1 MHQLGQQ
8 QRQLKPMYVEQESQ
22 LSYLE
27 NLKLLQQH
35 YQ

>member
-1 MHQLGQQ
+1 MHPLNQQ
-8 QRQLKPMYVEQESQ
+8 QRQLKPMYVEQENQ
-22 LSYLE
+22 MSYLE